1 MFALARRWPTK
12 PMLRVWRDGGWQ
24 SISWGEFG
32 RMAASCARHLRAAGV
47 SAGDRV
53 LLCMENRPEFPVA
66 ETALMAIRAVPVPA
80 YTTNTIDDHAHL
92 LRDSGARVAIVSTAV
107 LAERLLAAAE
117 KVAGLDLLVTIDGSS
132 GGDRGSSYAG
142 RSPGTGVGQ
151 SAGTMAHAA
160 GSLAQRG
167 DESGIW
173 ADVRGPA
180 PTRVIQ
186 WSGLVADQRPTDDMA
201 LEAAGIPS
209 TALACLIYT
218 SGTAGWPRGVMLPHR
233 CILSNCA
240 AAVELVRP
248 LKLKEEVYLSYLPL
262 SHAYEHT
269 VGQFFLLSLGSEIVY
284 ARGVEHLAADML
296 AVRPT
301 ILTAVPR
308 VLEVI
313 RMRVL
318 TQIAREKPFRR
329 RLFQMAMTAGLKRV
343 DGESLTLLEK
353 LLDPVL
359 DRLVRAKVR
368 ARFGGR
374 LVAALS
380 GGARLE
386 PEVGRFFQS
395 LGLILMQGYGQT
407 EAGPVISA
415 TPPDAVRI
423 DTVGKPL
430 NNVEVRIAEDGEI
443 LVRGGLVM
451 DGYWNRP
458 QDTAATIQDGW
469 LHTGDIG
476 ELDRGYLRI
485 TDRKKDIIVL
495 SGGENVSPARI
506 EGMLMAETEI
516 AQAVVTGDGRSGI
529 SALVVAAEGYDD
541 VAVALAV
548 NRTNMRLSV
557 TERIRKH
564 ALVPAFTIENGLLTP
579 SQKIRRVL
587 VMRANAH
594 ILARLH

>member
-1 MFALARRWPTK
+1 MQSYPTWPNLASMMFALARRWPDK
-12 PMLRVWRDGGWQ
+12 PMLRAWRDGAWH
-24 SISWGEFG
+24 STTWGEFG
-32 RMAASCARHLRAAGV
+32 RMAASCARNLRAAGV
-47 SAGDRV
+47 AAGDRV
-53 LLCMENRPEFPVA
+53 VLCMENRPEFSIA

-80 YTTNTIDDHAHL
+80 YTTNTIDDQAHL
-92 LRDSGARVAIVSTAV
+92 LRDSGARAAIVSSGA
-107 LAERLLAAAE
+107 LADRLRAAAA
-117 KVAGLDLLVTIDGSS
+117 KVNGLDMLIVINETDDNGGSHWS
-132 GGDRGSSYAG
+132 DLAGDRQ
-142 RSPGTGVGQ
+142 PQ
-151 SAGTMAHAA
+151 
-160 GSLAQRG
+160 
-167 DESGIW
+167 
-173 ADVRGPA
+173 
-180 PTRVIQ
+180 
-186 WSGLVADQRPTDDMA
+186 DDIEV
-201 LEAAGIPS
+201 EAALIPA

-218 SGTAGWPRGVMLPHR
+218 SGTGGAPRGVMLPHR

-240 AAVELVRP
+240 GAFELVRP
-248 LKLKEEVYLSYLPL
+248 LALKDEVYLSYLPV

-269 VGQFFLLSLGSEIVY
+269 VGQFFFLSLGTEVVY

-296 AVRPT
+296 SVRPT

-318 TQIAREKPFRR
+318 GQVQRETPLRQ
-329 RLFQMAMTAGLKRV
+329 RLFQMALTIGLKRL
-343 DGESLTLLEK
+343 DGAKLTLSEH
-353 LLDPVL
+353 LLDPIL

-374 LVAALS
+374 LIAAMS

-386 PEVGRFFQS
+386 PEVGRFFLA
-395 LGLILMQGYGQT
+395 LGLKIMQGYGQT

-415 TPPDAVRI
+415 NPPDRIRI
-423 DTVGKPL
+423 DTVGVPL
-430 NNVEVRIAEDGEI
+430 QDVDLRIAEDGEI

-458 QDTAATIQDGW
+458 QDTEAVIRDGW

-476 ELDRGYLRI
+476 ALEGGYLRI
-485 TDRKKDIIVL
+485 TDRKKDMIVL
-495 SGGENVSPARI
+495 SGGENVSPAKI

-516 AQAVVTGDGRSGI
+516 AQAVVTGEGRSGV
-529 SALVVAAEGYDD
+529 SALVVPADGYDD

-548 NRTNMRLSV
+548 SRTNHRLSV

-564 ALVPAFTIENGLLTP
+564 AIVSPFTVENGLLTP
-579 SQKIRRVL
+579 SQKIRRLL

-594 ILARLH
+594 IVAGLH